1 MQLTLYVHLLPL
13 PCSPDCSPDC
23 PPDCPCQCR
32 QSVEE
37 LWEKVVERDAFNKAF
52 LTVWENAGLDA
63 MLGPG
68 GVRAKQHYVL
78 EY

>member
-1 MQLTLYVHLLPL
+1 MFASCLSPIHLTVHLTA
-13 PCSPDCSPDC
+13 